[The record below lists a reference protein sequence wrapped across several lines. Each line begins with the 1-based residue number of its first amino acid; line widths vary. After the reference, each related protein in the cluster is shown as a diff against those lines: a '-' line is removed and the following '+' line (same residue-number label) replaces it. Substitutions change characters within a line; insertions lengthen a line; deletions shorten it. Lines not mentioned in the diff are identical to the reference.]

1 MRPQATAAGNARMRY
16 GKQPCEE
23 MQEAED
29 SNMLCL
35 FRRGRVGPIPEVQ
48 VFCNS
53 GWRITGQRQV
63 LRIDCLPILNK
74 PLPIL
79 PKNRRTIIPATSGSA
94 IFVPLSEEAHFLL
107 VILLLLTCQ

>member
-1 MRPQATAAGNARMRY
+1 M
-16 GKQPCEE
+16 
-23 MQEAED
+23 
-29 SNMLCL
+29 
-35 FRRGRVGPIPEVQ
+35 GPIPEVQ

-63 LRIDCLPILNK
+63 LRIDCLPILK

-94 IFVPLSEEAHFLL
+94 IFLPLSEEANFLF
-107 VILLLLTCQ
+107 VIIMKNTPLQRKETA

>member
-53 GWRITGQRQV
+53 GQRMSHNRTAASFADRLLAHTQQAFAHT
-63 LRIDCLPILNK
+63 
-74 PLPIL
+74 
-79 PKNRRTIIPATSGSA
+79 PKKQKNNN
-94 IFVPLSEEAHFLL
+94 
-107 VILLLLTCQ
+107 TCNIR